1 MRTLDP
7 RVMTLWR
14 LEGIIA
20 AFTSAVPLY
29 LVVGWAVSTQFGFA
43 AAVASA
49 ALVCFALV
57 LRAVL
62 WPSFQH
68 RCFRYEISAEFL
80 VVEEGVFWRR
90 TICVPRSRIQHVDTR
105 QGIWERL
112 LHLSR
117 VIVYTGAGLS
127 NDASL
132 PGLDTDEA
140 VRVRD
145 ELARAR
151 RGQDDGV

>member
-14 LEGIIA
+14 LEGLVG

-29 LVVGWAVSTQFGFA
+29 LAVGWGVSSAFGYTA
-43 AAVASA
+43 AIAAVGATW
-49 ALVCFALV
+49 LLLV
-57 LRAVL
+57 LRAVI

-68 RCFRYEISAEFL
+68 RFFRYEITSHSL
-80 VVEEGVFWRR
+80 VVEEGVLWRR
-90 TICVPRSRIQHVDTR
+90 TISVPRSRIQHVDTR
-105 QGIWERL
+105 QGLWERL

-145 ELARAR
+145 ELARAS